1 MAKKTTTTKAPTK
14 TAAKSATPKP
24 AAKTAPKPKGEAAA
38 KTERARKQAIAQI
51 DQRLAEQE
59 HEVPTQKERANDA
72 ANEAHG
78 ATLAPKARKAPP
90 KPAPTPK
97 DAAPANVAAHA
108 GQSAGKRV
116 SALDAAAQVLAE
128 APAEGLGAKDL
139 IAELKTRGLWSSPGG
154 KTPAATLY
162 AAMLREINA
171 KGDQA
176 RFRKVGRGR
185 FVLAAR

>member
-14 TAAKSATPKP
+14 TTAKSATAKP
-24 AAKTAPKPKGEAAA
+24 ASKPAPKPKGEAAA

-78 ATLAPKARKAPP
+78 ATLTPKARKAPA

-97 DAAPANVAAHA
+97 DAAPANVAPHT
-108 GQSAGKRV
+108 GKRV

-154 KTPAATLY
+154 KTPSATLY

-171 KGDQA
+171 KGDEA

-185 FVLAAR
+185 FVLAKA

>member
-1 MAKKTTTTKAPTK
+1 MAKKTTTTKAPKK
-14 TAAKSATPKP
+14 TDAKSAAPK
-24 AAKTAPKPKGEAAA
+24 AAPKPKGEAAA

-51 DQRLAEQE
+51 DQRLAQQE

-90 KPAPTPK
+90 KPAPAPK
-97 DAAPANVAAHA
+97 DAAPANVAA
-108 GQSAGKRV
+108 QAGKRV

-128 APAEGLGAKDL
+128 APAEGLGAKEL
-139 IAELKTRGLWSSPGG
+139 ITELKTRGLWSSPGG
-154 KTPAATLY
+154 KTPSATLY

-171 KGDQA
+171 KGGQA

-185 FVLAAR
+185 FVLAKA